1 MLCKLGKQVGGLYF
15 ISYVFVT
22 KLTQIL
28 LSVARFL
35 DYQDNEEN
43 RKVSPYFSLV
53 KHRIHTEVNF
63 SGLLKDM

>member
-22 KLTQIL
+22 KQTQIL
-28 LSVARFL
+28 LSVPRCL
-35 DYQDNEEN
+35 DYQDIEKN
-43 RKVSPYFSLV
+43 RKVSPYFSIM
-53 KHRIHTEVNF
+53 KHRIQTEVNF